1 VSTRDQDGRFQ
12 KGSPSPNP
20 AGRGIAKAARSAA
33 GYDGQVA
40 YSGWLQT
47 GESSPELQGLRRW
60 KTYARMYERPPVAIW
75 ARLRQALFSGVTW
88 TLQENAAGGKAAA
101 KGKDVV
107 EQGLLKAQL
116 KRPWSSVAA
125 CSIQGAA
132 ALGFSLHGVAM
143 GRRGDG
149 LVVYTD
155 IAHRPQSTIH
165 RWFRLVEGD
174 ESTPFASVEQRITTG
189 QTADLSLDECLYVVN
204 DNGTGSDSPEGVG
217 MLRLIAERVRRLD
230 VFERIEGTEVTSSMG
245 GIPIVRAPLEEM
257 RAALKSQVKGANDVE
272 IAAKIS
278 AVIEQKT
285 KSIKDFVM
293 NRFKDA
299 SKLAWHILDS
309 VTYQGSDPNTIST
322 VPKWGIEIVKGDLQ
336 GLTEVRAIITDDDLD
351 IARMLGIEHVFMGGG
366 NTRGT
371 YDALESKLDT
381 MGATMNA
388 EVGLFA
394 WIASQ
399 QIVRPLCRANGLDP
413 DVAAPMMVPSPI
425 FRTDI
430 LKAVQAVTQLGL
442 AGLPP
447 NHPAKKA
454 VFEGVDLPWED
465 ETPAL
470 MLPRPR
476 APMPGGDPTKP
487 ADPTADPKA
496 DPTAEP
502 ATAPAADPGEKPTE
516 SVKRRTR

>member
-1 VSTRDQDGRFQ
+1 M
-12 KGSPSPNP
+12 
-20 AGRGIAKAARSAA
+20 AKAARVAA
-33 GYDGQVA
+33 GYDGEVA

-47 GESSPELQGLRRW
+47 GETSHELQGRQRW
-60 KTYARMYERPPVAIW
+60 RTYARMYERPPVAIW
-75 ARLRQALFSGVTW
+75 ARLRAALFAGVTW
-88 TLQENAAGGKAAA
+88 TLQENGAGGKIAER
-101 KGKDVV
+101 GKDIV

-125 CSIQGAA
+125 RSIQGAA
-132 ALGFSLHGVAM
+132 ANGFSIHAVAM
-143 GRRGDG
+143 GRRSDG

-155 IAHRPQSTIH
+155 IAHRPQSTID
-165 RWFRLVEGD
+165 RWFRMVEGD
-174 ESTPFASVEQRITTG
+174 ERTPFASVEQRVTTG
-189 QTADLSLDECLYVVN
+189 RTAELSLDECLYVVN

-217 MLRLIAERVRRLD
+217 MLRLIAERVRRLN
-230 VFERIEGTEVTSSMG
+230 VFEKIEGTEVTSSMG

-257 RAALKSQVKGANDVE
+257 RAALKSQVKGANDIEV
-272 IAAKIS
+272 AAKIS

-285 KSIKDFVM
+285 RSIKDFVM

-336 GLTEVRAIITDDDLD
+336 GLPEVRAIITDDDLD

-366 NTRGT
+366 NTKGT

-394 WIASQ
+394 WIANQ
-399 QIVRPLCRANGLDP
+399 QVVRPLCRANGVDP

-442 AGLPP
+442 AGLPR

-465 ETPAL
+465 EDEQQGMLQPRLPFGAPPQVPA
-470 MLPRPR
+470 
-476 APMPGGDPTKP
+476 ADPTKP
-487 ADPTADPKA
+487 AEEAPTD
-496 DPTAEP
+496 
-502 ATAPAADPGEKPTE
+502 PAADPGEKPTE
-516 SVKRRTR
+516 NVKRRSR